1 MIQQGTEQATP
12 QVTQPTTPQAAP
24 QPAAPAPQPAAPQ
37 EPATLHDFT
46 LDLLTDPAAREAF
59 QLDPEGV
66 LHSCGL
72 SDITP
77 ADVQEILP
85 LVLDA
90 ASVAQVDAVGQ
101 VLGTAGDL
109 GVVDQLTAIAGNA
122 AGVTSIADA
131 VAVPSLVDDFSGL
144 GDVSNTLD
152 STVLGTGALSS
163 VTGLVHGTDALST
176 ATGLVQGT
184 GAVDTV
190 TGLVSGT
197 GAVSTVN
204 GLVNG
209 TGAVST
215 ATGLVH
221 GTDAVNTVTGLVHG
235 TDAVNTVTGLVN
247 GTDAV
252 STATGLVHGVGAVDT
267 ATGLVHGT
275 DVVNTVTGVADVHNV
290 SDVLVKDLDVDTLVK
305 DVADTDTLVKDVV
318 DTDVLVKDT
327 VDVTH
332 NAVQN
337 VAQVGDVHS
346 DLGQV
351 VGDVKIGDIDVL
363 DHVGNGNVLDVLHH

>member
-24 QPAAPAPQPAAPQ
+24 QPAAPAPQQAAPQ
-37 EPATLHDFT
+37 ESQPATLHDFT

-90 ASVAQVDAVGQ
+90 ASVAHVDAVGQ

-131 VAVPSLVDDFSGL
+131 VALPSVVDDFSGL

-163 VTGLVHGTDALST
+163 VTGLVHGTDVLST

-204 GLVNG
+204 GLVSG
-209 TGAVST
+209 TGAVDT

-235 TDAVNTVTGLVN
+235 TDAVDTVTGLVN
-247 GTDAV
+247 
-252 STATGLVHGVGAVDT
+252 
-267 ATGLVHGT
+267 GT

-332 NAVQN
+332 NAVHN
-337 VAQVGDVHS
+337 VGQVGDVHS